1 MLGARLL
8 VKNKGKIDTDQDN
21 YMSIGRLICRYIDRL
36 KVRYLYPF
44 KTKLYFFQG
53 IVWLKK
59 YISIDLFI
67 CRNSLASR
75 EVSQEIRD
83 EIDTLINE
91 AAKDMLNHWTNTNRS
106 LQVRIIA
113 RIYKW
118 NIIFSLAQM
127 SLQLHIS
134 KYMYVCMYNFK

>member
-1 MLGARLL
+1 M
-8 VKNKGKIDTDQDN
+8 
-21 YMSIGRLICRYIDRL
+21 
-36 KVRYLYPF
+36 
-44 KTKLYFFQG
+44 
-53 IVWLKK
+53 
-59 YISIDLFI
+59 
-67 CRNSLASR
+67 ASR

>member
-1 MLGARLL
+1 M
-8 VKNKGKIDTDQDN
+8 
-21 YMSIGRLICRYIDRL
+21 
-36 KVRYLYPF
+36 
-44 KTKLYFFQG
+44 YFFQG

-67 CRNSLASR
+67 CRNSFASR

-106 LQVRIIA
+106 LQVGIIA
-113 RIYKW
+113 RIEKW
-118 NIIFSLAQM
+118 NMKSQVYKQRIIYFSDNGNK
-127 SLQLHIS
+127 HT
-134 KYMYVCMYNFK
+134 